1 LTLYLDV
8 IWLLNLLVDFFLLWL
23 TGIILKRQYALWRIG
38 LGSLIGSIII
48 LLAFSPYA
56 TLIGNPLMKLLFS
69 IIMVYSA
76 FGYRR
81 LRYYLSN
88 LLMFYFVT
96 FFTGGILIGTH
107 YFISFDP
114 GTESSMLLASIRG
127 FGDPISWV
135 FVMLALPLAWYF
147 SKGRVDSIEQVK
159 IQYDQLLTVSIK
171 IEDFQCTVNGLV
183 DSGNQLQDPIS
194 KSPVMI
200 LSIAEIEGIIPEEVR
215 ALCHDIDEIFSGEK
229 NIDTRWSDRMRIVPA
244 QSVGRKSQLLA
255 AIKPDSLI
263 LKDHESE
270 WAIPNG
276 LIAFREDSLSADGNF
291 QAIVH
296 PKMASRKPVLN
307 VS

>member
-1 LTLYLDV
+1 MALYLDV
-8 IWLLNLLVDFFLLWL
+8 IWLLNLLVDFFLLWF
-23 TGIILKRQYALWRIG
+23 TGIILKRQYAFWRIG
-38 LGSLIGSIII
+38 MGSLIGSIII

-56 TLIGNPLMKLLFS
+56 HITGNPFIKLLFS
-69 IIMVYSA
+69 IFMVYSA

-96 FFTGGILIGTH
+96 FFTGGILIGSH
-107 YFISFDP
+107 YFIRFDP
-114 GTESSMLLASIRG
+114 SAESSVILANIRG
-127 FGDPISWV
+127 FGDPISWI
-135 FVMLALPLAWYF
+135 FIMLALPIAWYF
-147 SKGRVDSIEQVK
+147 SKGRLDSIEHVK
-159 IQYDQLLTVSIK
+159 LQYDQLLKVSIK
-171 IEDFQCTVNGLV
+171 IEDYHWTVTGLV

-200 LSIAEIEGIIPEEVR
+200 LSIAELEGSIPSEVK
-215 ALCHDIDEIFSGEK
+215 ALCHDVDDIFSGEK
-229 NIDTRWSDRMRIVPA
+229 SIDTRWTDRLRIVPA

-255 AIKPDSLI
+255 AIKPDSLV
-263 LKDHESE
+263 LMDHESE
-270 WAIPNG
+270 WNIPNG
-276 LIAFREDSLSADGNF
+276 LIAFREEPFSADGNF

>member
-1 LTLYLDV
+1 MTLYLDV

-23 TGIILKRQYALWRIG
+23 TGIILKRQYALWRIAI
-38 LGSLIGSIII
+38 GSLIGSVII
-48 LLAFSPYA
+48 LLAFSPFA
-56 TLIGNPLMKLLFS
+56 HFTGNPLVKLLFS
-69 IIMVYSA
+69 VVMVYSA

-81 LRYYLSN
+81 WRHYMSN

-114 GTESSMLLASIRG
+114 STESSMLLASIRG

-147 SKGRVDSIEQVK
+147 SKGRVDSIEHVK
-159 IQYDQLLTVSIK
+159 LQYDQLLKVK
-171 IEDFQCTVNGLV
+171 IQIDDFHCTVNGLV

-200 LSIAEIEGIIPEEVR
+200 LSIAEIEGEIPDEMK
-215 ALCHDIDEIFSGEK
+215 ALCHDVDDIFSGEK
-229 NIDTRWSDRMRIVPA
+229 QIDTRWSDRMRIVPA
-244 QSVGRKSQLLA
+244 QSVGRSSQLLA
-255 AIKPDSLI
+255 AIKPDSLV
-263 LKDHESE
+263 LSDHEAE
-270 WAIPNG
+270 WTIPNG
-276 LIAFREDSLSADGNF
+276 LVAFREEPLSADGQF
-291 QAIVH
+291 GAIVH
-296 PKMASRKPVLN
+296 PKMAARKPVLN

>member
-8 IWLLNLLVDFFLLWL
+8 IWLLNLLVDFFLLWF

-38 LGSLIGSIII
+38 IGSLIGSVII
-48 LLAFSPYA
+48 LLAFSPFA
-56 TLIGNPLMKLLFS
+56 HFSGNPFVKLLFS
-69 IIMVYSA
+69 IVMVYSS

-96 FFTGGILIGTH
+96 FLTGGILIGTH

-114 GTESSMLLASIRG
+114 SRESSMLMASIRG

-135 FVMLALPLAWYF
+135 FVMLALPIAWYF
-147 SKGRVDSIEQVK
+147 SKGRVDSIEHVK
-159 IQYDQLLTVSIK
+159 IQYDQLLEVSIQ
-171 IEDFQCTVNGLV
+171 IEDFQCTVSGLV

-200 LSIAEIEGIIPEEVR
+200 LSIAEIEGGIPDEMK
-215 ALCHDIDEIFSGEK
+215 ALCHDVDDIFSGDK
-229 NIDTRWSDRMRIVPA
+229 HIDTRWSDRMRIVPA
-244 QSVGRKSQLLA
+244 QSVGRNSQLLA

-276 LIAFREDSLSADGNF
+276 LIAFREEALSADGNF

>member
-1 LTLYLDV
+1 MTLYLDV

-38 LGSLIGSIII
+38 IGSLIGSFII

-56 TLIGNPLMKLLFS
+56 HLSGNPLMKLLFS
-69 IIMVYSA
+69 IIMVFSA

-81 LRYYLSN
+81 LRYYLTN

-107 YFISFDP
+107 YFISFNP
-114 GTESSMLLASIRG
+114 GAESSMLLASIRG

-147 SKGRVDSIEQVK
+147 SKGRVDSIEHVK
-159 IQYDQLLTVSIK
+159 IQYDQLLQVSIK
-171 IEDFQCTVNGLV
+171 IEEFHCTVNGLV

-194 KSPVMI
+194 KNPVLI
-200 LSIAEIEGIIPEEVR
+200 LSIAGVEGEIPDEVLS
-215 ALCHDIDEIFSGEK
+215 LCHDVDEIFSDNK
-229 NIDTRWSDRMRIVPA
+229 DMDTRWSDRMRIVPA

-255 AIKPDSLI
+255 AVKPDSLI

-270 WAIPNG
+270 WVIPDA
-276 LIAFREDSLSADGNF
+276 LIAFREEALSADGNF
-291 QAIVH
+291 HAIVH

>member
-1 LTLYLDV
+1 MTLYLDV

-23 TGIILKRQYALWRIG
+23 TGIILKRQYTLWRIG
-38 LGSLIGSIII
+38 IGSLIGSIII

-56 TLIGNPLMKLLFS
+56 HFAGNPFFKLSFS
-69 IIMVYSA
+69 IVMVYTA

-81 LRYYLSN
+81 LRYYVSN

-114 GTESSMLLASIRG
+114 SRESSMLLASIRG

-135 FVMLALPLAWYF
+135 FVMLALPFAWYF
-147 SKGRVDSIEQVK
+147 SKGRVDSIEHVK
-159 IQYDQLLTVSIK
+159 LQYDQLLEVIIQ
-171 IEDFQCTVNGLV
+171 IEDFHCTVSGLV

-200 LSIAEIEGIIPEEVR
+200 LSIAEIEGEIPEEMK
-215 ALCHDIDEIFSGEK
+215 ALCHDVDEIFSGEK
-229 NIDTRWSDRMRIVPA
+229 HIDTRWSDRMRIVPA
-244 QSVGRKSQLLA
+244 QSVGRNSQLLA

-276 LIAFREDSLSADGNF
+276 LIAFREEPLAADGHF

>member
-1 LTLYLDV
+1 
-8 IWLLNLLVDFFLLWL
+8 
-23 TGIILKRQYALWRIG
+23 
-38 LGSLIGSIII
+38 
-48 LLAFSPYA
+48 
-56 TLIGNPLMKLLFS
+56 
-69 IIMVYSA
+69 
-76 FGYRR
+76 
-81 LRYYLSN
+81 
-88 LLMFYFVT
+88 MFYFVT

-114 GTESSMLLASIRG
+114 SRESSVLLASIRG

-147 SKGRVDSIEQVK
+147 SKGRVDSIEHVK
-159 IQYDQLLTVSIK
+159 LQYDQLLEVSIK
-171 IEDFQCTVNGLV
+171 IEEFHCTVNGLV

-200 LSIAEIEGIIPEEVR
+200 LSIAEIEGGIPDEMK
-215 ALCHDIDEIFSGEK
+215 ALCHDVDEIFSGEK
-229 NIDTRWSDRMRIVPA
+229 QIDARWTDRMRIIPA

-255 AIKPDSLI
+255 AIKPDSI
-263 LKDHESE
+263 VMKDHEAE

-276 LIAFREDSLSADGNF
+276 LIAFREEPLSADGNF
-291 QAIVH
+291 QAIIH

>member
-1 LTLYLDV
+1 MTLYLDV

-38 LGSLIGSIII
+38 IGSLIGSIII

-56 TLIGNPLMKLLFS
+56 HFTGSPFVKLLFS
-69 IIMVYSA
+69 VVMVFSA

-81 LRYYLSN
+81 LRFYLSN

-114 GTESSMLLASIRG
+114 SRESSMLLASIRG

-147 SKGRVDSIEQVK
+147 SKARVDSIEHVK
-159 IQYDQLLTVSIK
+159 LQYDQLLEVNIK
-171 IEDFQCTVNGLV
+171 IDNFQCTVTGLV

-194 KSPVMI
+194 KNPVMI
-200 LSIAEIEGIIPEEVR
+200 LSIAEIEGEIPHEMR
-215 ALCHDIDEIFSGEK
+215 ALCHEVEEIFSGEK
-229 NIDTRWSDRMRIVPA
+229 EIGTRWSDRMRIIPA

-255 AIKPDSLI
+255 AIKPDSLV

-270 WAIPNG
+270 WIIPNG
-276 LIAFREDSLSADGNF
+276 LIAFREEPLSADGNF
-291 QAIVH
+291 QAILH
-296 PKMASRKPVLN
+296 PKMAMRKPVLN